1 MSVIE
6 KLKEA
11 VRSVVEAERQDLYA
25 EARLNDGR
33 VIATEAE
40 AFSAGAPVRVMSE
53 DGEAAPL
60 EAGSYELSDGGQ
72 VTVDENSAVVE
83 MMEDKEEKVE
93 AADHE
98 EEKDEMAAVKAA
110 LVDKF
115 QISPEVAAEIVEVV
129 KEAMAPAEEV
139 EAKEEEKEEM
149 QTEAPVEMSAHLSAI
164 TDQMTVALEAIS
176 ARLAKLEEQPAAQ
189 PDRVLPKAE
198 FSKEIDPEPHRRRSR
213 LQCNFPVLM
222 NPVKSKK
229 YDFDMYGGPT
239 TPTRVSWHCRTLPP
253 PSPVRRPSQ
262 TTAARLIEGVVAIR
276 RLFTTS
282 DSRGGASSKPP
293 IVQVRTGPTPQ
304 LTEQIVTLE

>member
-11 VRSVVEAERQDLYA
+11 VRSVVEAERQELYA

-60 EAGSYELSDGGQ
+60 EAGSYELSDGGS
-72 VTVDENSAVVE
+72 VTVDDKSQVVE
-83 MMEDKEEKVE
+83 MTEDKEEKVE
-93 AADHE
+93 AAEHE

-115 QISPEVAAEIVEVV
+115 QITPEVAAEIVEVV
-129 KEAMAPAEEV
+129 KEAMKPEEV
-139 EAKEEEKEEM
+139 EAAEHEDKEEDMKEDKKE
-149 QTEAPVEMSAHLSAI
+149 EMSAHLSAI

-198 FSKEIDPEPHRRRSR
+198 FSKEIDPNLTGVDRAF
-213 LQCNFPVLM
+213 NVI
-222 NPVKSKK
+222 
-229 YDFDMYGGPT
+229 
-239 TPTRVSWHCRTLPP
+239 
-253 PSPVRRPSQ
+253 SQ
-262 TTAARLIEGVVAIR
+262 
-276 RLFTTS
+276 FS
-282 DSRGGASSKPP
+282 
-293 IVQVRTGPTPQ
+293 
-304 LTEQIVTLE
+304 

>member
-60 EAGSYELSDGGQ
+60 EAGSYELSDGGS

-83 MMEDKEEKVE
+83 MTEDKEEKVE

-110 LVDKF
+110 LVEKF

-198 FSKEIDPEPHRRRSR
+198 FKKES
-213 LQCNFPVLM
+213 
-222 NPVKSKK
+222 NPNLS
-229 YDFDMYGGPT
+229 
-239 TPTRVSWHCRTLPP
+239 
-253 PSPVRRPSQ
+253 
-262 TTAARLIEGVVAIR
+262 GVDHAINIISN
-276 RLFTTS
+276 LS
-282 DSRGGASSKPP
+282 
-293 IVQVRTGPTPQ
+293 
-304 LTEQIVTLE
+304 

>member
-60 EAGSYELSDGGQ
+60 EAGQYELSDGGS
-72 VTVDENSAVVE
+72 VTVDDKSQVVE
-83 MMEDKEEKVE
+83 MTEDKEEKVE

-115 QISPEVAAEIVEVV
+115 QITPEVAAEIVEVV
-129 KEAMAPAEEV
+129 KEAMKPEEV
-139 EAKEEEKEEM
+139 EAAEHEDKEEDMKEDKKE
-149 QTEAPVEMSAHLSAI
+149 EMSAHLSAI

-198 FSKEIDPEPHRRRSR
+198 FKKES
-213 LQCNFPVLM
+213 
-222 NPVKSKK
+222 NPNLS
-229 YDFDMYGGPT
+229 
-239 TPTRVSWHCRTLPP
+239 
-253 PSPVRRPSQ
+253 
-262 TTAARLIEGVVAIR
+262 GVDHAINIISN
-276 RLFTTS
+276 LS
-282 DSRGGASSKPP
+282 
-293 IVQVRTGPTPQ
+293 
-304 LTEQIVTLE
+304 

>member
-176 ARLAKLEEQPAAQ
+176 ARLAKLEDQPAAQ

-198 FSKEIDPEPHRRRSR
+198 FKKES
-213 LQCNFPVLM
+213 
-222 NPVKSKK
+222 NPNLS
-229 YDFDMYGGPT
+229 
-239 TPTRVSWHCRTLPP
+239 
-253 PSPVRRPSQ
+253 
-262 TTAARLIEGVVAIR
+262 GVDHALNIISN
-276 RLFTTS
+276 LS
-282 DSRGGASSKPP
+282 
-293 IVQVRTGPTPQ
+293 
-304 LTEQIVTLE
+304 

>member
-149 QTEAPVEMSAHLSAI
+149 QTEAPVEMSSHLSAI

-198 FSKEIDPEPHRRRSR
+198 FSKEIDPNLTGVDRAF
-213 LQCNFPVLM
+213 NVI
-222 NPVKSKK
+222 
-229 YDFDMYGGPT
+229 
-239 TPTRVSWHCRTLPP
+239 
-253 PSPVRRPSQ
+253 SQ
-262 TTAARLIEGVVAIR
+262 
-276 RLFTTS
+276 FS
-282 DSRGGASSKPP
+282 
-293 IVQVRTGPTPQ
+293 
-304 LTEQIVTLE
+304 

>member
-40 AFSAGAPVRVMSE
+40 AFSAGASVRVLSE

-60 EAGSYELSDGGQ
+60 EAGSYELSDGGS
-72 VTVDENSAVVE
+72 VTVDESSQVVE
-83 MMEDKEEKVE
+83 MMDDKEEKTE
-93 AADHE
+93 AAEHE

-129 KEAMAPAEEV
+129 KEAMAPTEEAE
-139 EAKEEEKEEM
+139 AAQEEKEEM
-149 QTEAPVEMSAHLSAI
+149 QEEKPVEMSAQLSDI

-176 ARLAKLEEQPAAQ
+176 ARLAKLEEAPAAS

-198 FSKEIDPEPHRRRSR
+198 FSKEI
-213 LQCNFPVLM
+213 
-222 NPVKSKK
+222 NPNLTGV
-229 YDFDMYGGPT
+229 DRAFN
-239 TPTRVSWHCRTLPP
+239 VI
-253 PSPVRRPSQ
+253 SQ
-262 TTAARLIEGVVAIR
+262 
-276 RLFTTS
+276 FS
-282 DSRGGASSKPP
+282 
-293 IVQVRTGPTPQ
+293 
-304 LTEQIVTLE
+304 

>member
-40 AFSAGAPVRVMSE
+40 AFSAGASVRVLSE

-60 EAGSYELSDGGQ
+60 EAGSYELSDGGS
-72 VTVDENSAVVE
+72 VTVDESSQVVE
-83 MMEDKEEKVE
+83 MMDDKEEKTE

-129 KEAMAPAEEV
+129 KEAMAPTEEV
-139 EAKEEEKEEM
+139 EAAEHEEKEEEM
-149 QTEAPVEMSAHLSAI
+149 EQDKKKEEMSSQLSDI

-176 ARLAKLEEQPAAQ
+176 ARLAKLEEAPAAS

-198 FSKEIDPEPHRRRSR
+198 FSKEI
-213 LQCNFPVLM
+213 
-222 NPVKSKK
+222 NPNLS
-229 YDFDMYGGPT
+229 
-239 TPTRVSWHCRTLPP
+239 
-253 PSPVRRPSQ
+253 
-262 TTAARLIEGVVAIR
+262 GVDHAFNIISN
-276 RLFTTS
+276 LS
-282 DSRGGASSKPP
+282 
-293 IVQVRTGPTPQ
+293 
-304 LTEQIVTLE
+304 

>member
-60 EAGSYELSDGGQ
+60 EAGSYELSDGGS
-72 VTVDENSAVVE
+72 VTVDDKSQVVE
-83 MMEDKEEKVE
+83 MMDDKEEEKTE
-93 AADHE
+93 AAEHE

-129 KEAMAPAEEV
+129 KEAMAPAAEVEV
-139 EAKEEEKEEM
+139 EAEEHKDEEKEEM
-149 QTEAPVEMSAHLSAI
+149 QKEPVEMSAQLSAI

-176 ARLAKLEEQPAAQ
+176 ARLAKLEEQPAAN

-198 FSKEIDPEPHRRRSR
+198 FSKEIDPNLTGVDRAF
-213 LQCNFPVLM
+213 NVI
-222 NPVKSKK
+222 
-229 YDFDMYGGPT
+229 
-239 TPTRVSWHCRTLPP
+239 
-253 PSPVRRPSQ
+253 SQ
-262 TTAARLIEGVVAIR
+262 
-276 RLFTTS
+276 FS
-282 DSRGGASSKPP
+282 
-293 IVQVRTGPTPQ
+293 
-304 LTEQIVTLE
+304 

>member
-139 EAKEEEKEEM
+139 EEEKKEEEMEEDKKEEM
-149 QTEAPVEMSAHLSAI
+149 SSHLSAI

-198 FSKEIDPEPHRRRSR
+198 FSKEIDPNLTGVDRAF
-213 LQCNFPVLM
+213 NVI
-222 NPVKSKK
+222 
-229 YDFDMYGGPT
+229 
-239 TPTRVSWHCRTLPP
+239 
-253 PSPVRRPSQ
+253 SQ
-262 TTAARLIEGVVAIR
+262 
-276 RLFTTS
+276 FS
-282 DSRGGASSKPP
+282 
-293 IVQVRTGPTPQ
+293 
-304 LTEQIVTLE
+304 